1 MKLKVKV
8 IKKEGKK
15 PIKFKEGGL
24 HQSLDVPSKEK
35 IPASKMAAAK
45 EGEYGTKAKKQ
56 ALFAQNILT
65 ASKK

>member
-24 HQSLDVPSKEK
+24 HASLNVPQGTK
-35 IPASKMAAAK
+35 IGAAKMAAAK
-45 EGEYGTKAKKQ
+45 SGEYGKKAKKQ
-56 ALFAQNILT
+56 AMFAENVLVG
-65 ASKK
+65 KK